1 MESGMPH
8 LLLTTFAGHADVTV
22 PGLTTAACR
31 VPIRF
36 DPQAL
41 RLEAFLPATD
51 PVCRALVDERR
62 SVAIH
67 LCNVVLGDP
76 AATVQ
81 LRAQELRLYRNNPL
95 SEWPEWSGLPA
106 CELEPEARETRR
118 LELAPSAQQL
128 EFIADDELSRAHP
141 FQVYFGGALAGLRA
155 PLPLERTADTPAVSF
170 CCNHPQSGVL
180 CAFGEED
187 FFSLEPRIHAAWML
201 IHGRRLAPVLQIQ
214 GRKIGFFGHTACR
227 KPSYLPLLDGWGSA
241 LPDSVMRGFVYMERD
256 RFSKAYRALKY
267 FLEGK
272 QADASL
278 EARYMLLMNCVEA
291 MDGVWQLTES
301 TTAALLGVSDAAA
314 FLFNGMRNKL
324 VHGHGSYAQA
334 FAALGKDKLD
344 SRQPQMEPEL
354 AGCIQEQ
361 QLDFVQLWFRLC
373 ERLDAFWCAYLGV
386 PADMVQDRYSPVTLM
401 PAVDLPALDRVIKQC
416 QNTGN
421 NSDKESPEM
430 EELRRQIL
438 QLKQKNDDLKEKL
451 KEQGQAYA
459 RLKSELGSND

>member
-1 MESGMPH
+1 
-8 LLLTTFAGHADVTV
+8 
-22 PGLTTAACR
+22 
-31 VPIRF
+31 
-36 DPQAL
+36 
-41 RLEAFLPATD
+41 
-51 PVCRALVDERR
+51 
-62 SVAIH
+62 
-67 LCNVVLGDP
+67 
-76 AATVQ
+76 
-81 LRAQELRLYRNNPL
+81 
-95 SEWPEWSGLPA
+95 
-106 CELEPEARETRR
+106 
-118 LELAPSAQQL
+118 
-128 EFIADDELSRAHP
+128 
-141 FQVYFGGALAGLRA
+141 
-155 PLPLERTADTPAVSF
+155 
-170 CCNHPQSGVL
+170 
-180 CAFGEED
+180 
-187 FFSLEPRIHAAWML
+187 
-201 IHGRRLAPVLQIQ
+201 
-214 GRKIGFFGHTACR
+214 
-227 KPSYLPLLDGWGSA
+227 
-241 LPDSVMRGFVYMERD
+241 MERD

-267 FLEGK
+267 FLDGK

-421 NSDKESPEM
+421 NSDKESP
-430 EELRRQIL
+430 
-438 QLKQKNDDLKEKL
+438 
-451 KEQGQAYA
+451 
-459 RLKSELGSND
+459 